1 VPGGL
6 RRYDGRGG
14 IADHATFAALPEP
27 LHVSLFAA
35 IARRGRAIRTG
46 LRPYRAIVSTRV
58 RMLLQYRAAALA
70 GFGTQLFWGLI
81 KVMVL
86 VAFFESSAAVPP
98 MNLADV
104 LVYVWLGQALLGLLP
119 WNVDAEIAGHI
130 RSGGVAYELL
140 RPLDLYGFWFARTL
154 AFRAAPTLLRMVPML
169 LFAWFGLPLV
179 GLGEWA
185 LPWPASAASA
195 GLFVL
200 SMAMTLL
207 LSTAITM
214 VLHVS
219 LLWTLSGEGF
229 NRLMLGVVPVFSGLV
244 VPLPLFPDWLQPL
257 LFWQPFRGLADVP
270 YRIYSGHIP
279 VADALFELAMQAG
292 WTALAI
298 LAGMRLLDVARRRL
312 VVQGG

>member
-1 VPGGL
+1 MSESGNAPYGSGEF
-6 RRYDGRGG
+6 GR
-14 IADHATFAALPEP
+14 EP
-27 LHVSLFAA
+27 LTLLP
-35 IARRGRAIRTG
+35 I
-46 LRPYRAIVSTRV
+46 LRPYQAIVSARV

-70 GFGTQLFWGLI
+70 GFATQLFWGLI

-86 VAFFESSAAVPP
+86 VAFFESATSTPP
-98 MNLADV
+98 MNVAQV

-119 WNVDAEIAGHI
+119 WSVDAEIAGHI

-140 RPLDLYGFWFARTL
+140 RPLDLYGFWYARTL
-154 AFRAAPTLLRMVPML
+154 AFRAAPTLLRMVPMI
-169 LFAWFGLPLV
+169 LFAFFGLPLV

-185 LPWPASAASA
+185 LPAPAGPAAA
-195 GLFVL
+195 GLFAV
-200 SMAMTLL
+200 SMLITLL
-207 LSTAITM
+207 LGTAITM
-214 VLHVS
+214 ILHAS
-219 LLWTLSGEGF
+219 LLWTISGEGF

-279 VADALFELAMQAG
+279 ASEAFLELAMQVA
-292 WTALAI
+292 WTALVVVFGMW
-298 LAGMRLLDVARRRL
+298 LLRVAGRRL

>member
-1 VPGGL
+1 MGVIVSEWPGGRDADEVDP
-6 RRYDGRGG
+6 RRPGSL
-14 IADHATFAALPEP
+14 ATW
-27 LHVSLFAA
+27 
-35 IARRGRAIRTG
+35 
-46 LRPYRAIVSTRV
+46 LRPYRAIVAARV

-86 VAFFESSAAVPP
+86 VAFFESASSPPP
-98 MNLADV
+98 MNLAQV

-140 RPLDLYGFWFARTL
+140 RPLDLYGFWYARTL
-154 AFRAAPTLLRMVPML
+154 AFRAAPTLLRMIPML
-169 LFAWFGLPLV
+169 LFAYFGLPVV

-185 LPWPASAASA
+185 LPFPDSPASGALFLVSA
-195 GLFVL
+195 LL
-200 SMAMTLL
+200 TLL

-219 LLWTLSGEGF
+219 LIWTLSGEGF

-244 VPLPLFPDWLQPL
+244 IPLPLFPDGCN
-257 LFWQPFRGLADVP
+257 RC
-270 YRIYSGHIP
+270 SGGNRSEGSP
-279 VADALFELAMQAG
+279 TCRSASTAG
-292 WTALAI
+292 TFLSPKPCSSWPC
-298 LAGMRLLDVARRRL
+298 RRS
-312 VVQGG
+312 GACSSSASGCGSCG